1 VGQTDRKFPDGG
13 QWPAKPDSALKEEF
27 MKSRIWMGVGA
38 LVTAATL
45 LSACSQAAPQSS
57 GDEGD
62 KALIVACGAQEDW
75 CQAMVAAFQEKT
87 GIDTNYI
94 RLSSGEAVARF
105 DASKESPEF
114 DVWHGGPADG
124 YEAAKDAGLLEP
136 YTSET
141 TAQIPDEFKDP
152 EGYWNGV
159 YVGVLGF
166 CSNKDVLKSLGV
178 DTPDSWESLL
188 DPALKSQVGTAHP
201 ATSGTAYTTLW
212 SQVLLHDRDEDAAL
226 DYMKKLNVNV
236 LQYSKSGTAPGQQAG
251 RGEIATGI
259 MFTHDC
265 VKYQEEGLDS
275 LVVSVPKEGTGFEI
289 GGVAALA
296 NAKHPSAAQQYID
309 FATSAETQEI
319 GATVGSYQVPTN
331 PNAKISDKSIDLDS
345 VTLLDYDPV
354 EAGKSKSTLVER
366 FDAEVA
372 TAPTE

>member
-1 VGQTDRKFPDGG
+1 MR
-13 QWPAKPDSALKEEF
+13 
-27 MKSRIWMGVGA
+27 SRIVMAGA
-38 LVTAATL
+38 LAASASL
-45 LSACSQAAPQSS
+45 LVGCSQAAPTST

-62 KALIVACGAQEDW
+62 KALIVACGALEDW
-75 CQAMVAAFQEKT
+75 CQAMVAAFQEET

-105 DASKESPEF
+105 EAGKDNPEF

-124 YEAAKDAGLLEP
+124 YEAAREAGLLEP
-136 YTSET
+136 ATSDVTDE
-141 TAQIPDEFKDP
+141 IPAEFRDP
-152 EGYWNGV
+152 DGYWTGV

-166 CSNKDVLKSLGV
+166 CSNQDVLDELGV
-178 DTPDSWESLL
+178 DVPESWEDLL
-188 DPALKSQVGTAHP
+188 DPKLQGQVGTAHP

-212 SQVLLHDRDEDAAL
+212 TQVLLHDRSEDGAL
-226 DYMKKLNVNV
+226 EYMKQLDRNV

-265 VKYQEEGLDS
+265 VKYAEEGLDA
-275 LVVSVPKEGTGFEI
+275 LVTSVPEEGTGFEI

-296 NAKHPSAAQQYID
+296 NAKHPDAAQLYVE
-309 FATSAETQEI
+309 FASRASTQEI

-331 PNAKISDKSIDLDS
+331 PNAKVSEKSIDLDA
-345 VTLLDYDPV
+345 VTLVDYDPV
-354 EAGKSKSTLVER
+354 EAGGAKSALVER

>member
-1 VGQTDRKFPDGG
+1 MRT
-13 QWPAKPDSALKEEF
+13 
-27 MKSRIWMGVGA
+27 RIWLGTGMVVATMLVVG
-38 LVTAATL
+38 
-45 LSACSQAAPQSS
+45 CSQAAPQSN

-75 CQAMVAAFQEKT
+75 CQAVTAAFQEQT

-105 DASKESPEF
+105 EAGKENPEF
-114 DVWHGGPADG
+114 DVWHGGPSDG
-124 YEAAKDAGLLEP
+124 YAAAAELGLLEP
-136 YTSET
+136 YTSDATDE
-141 TAQIPDEFKDP
+141 IPDQFKD
-152 EGYWNGV
+152 GAGNWHGV

-166 CSNKDVLKSLGV
+166 CSNQDVLDTLGV
-178 DTPDSWESLL
+178 DVPESWEDLL

-212 SQVLLHDRDEDAAL
+212 TQVLLHDRDEDAAL
-226 DYMKKLNVNV
+226 DYMKKLHVNV

-265 VKYQEEGLDS
+265 VKYAEEGLDS
-275 LVVSVPKEGTGFEI
+275 LVVSVPEEGTGFEI
-289 GGVAALA
+289 GGVAILA

-309 FATSAETQEI
+309 FATSAATQEI
-319 GATVGSYQVPTN
+319 GAAVGSYQVPTN
-331 PNAKISDKSIDLDS
+331 PGADVSEKSIDLDS
-345 VTLLDYDPV
+345 VTLVDYDSV
-354 EAGKSKSTLVER
+354 EAGKAKSALVSR
-366 FDAEVA
+366 FDSEVA